1 MVRGEMSGT
10 ASLHGGPRILR
21 AAMVLCP
28 KLDCKH
34 VMERDPASEPGLHS
48 ALEALQCG
56 RCGHR
61 GLRAKDG
68 LQVLSTAQHDY
79 LLGYGSSSSFLRV
92 ELSSIALDLF
102 GAHGLMPVQM
112 ATYVAEW
119 ALIMG
124 QISGTIRL
132 VDNHLALS
140 GCYEYYRRQTP

>member
-1 MVRGEMSGT
+1 MPARRRLEGLAGSGATDDCGTGGHGIVMVRGEMSGT
-10 ASLHGGPRILR
+10 ASLRGGPRILR

-124 QISGTIRL
+124 
-132 VDNHLALS
+132 
-140 GCYEYYRRQTP
+140 

>member
-1 MVRGEMSGT
+1 M
-10 ASLHGGPRILR
+10 I
-21 AAMVLCP
+21 LCP
-28 KLDCKH
+28 NCKH
-34 VMERDPASEPGLHS
+34 VMEGDHAREPGLH
-48 ALEALQCG
+48 AGLEALKCG

-68 LQVLSTAQHDY
+68 FQVLSTAGHEY

-102 GAHGLMPVQM
+102 GAHGLTPAQM

-124 QISGTIRL
+124 QVSGTIRL

-140 GCYEYYRRQTP
+140 GCYEYYRRQMLRDARVS